1 MGVAC
6 IVAWWWHGRC
16 GLRARKGAGQA
27 RFPAGA
33 PKTGE
38 GHLGKFFGGSRVHPS
53 IGYPVHPGWCL
64 VESPQGLALLSSG
77 YPATPLRYPSLSFKN
92 NIIAYNLGRLSTH
105 NYDSAITPQNL
116 QISPLISVISSTRSD
131 PGRTTSGERGGV
143 VFFLDW
149 RWPYTT
155 TSLLSCV
162 LYCSFS

>member
-1 MGVAC
+1 MIHGGSGV
-6 IVAWWWHGRC
+6 GR
-16 GLRARKGAGQA
+16 
-27 RFPAGA
+27 
-33 PKTGE
+33 GE
-38 GHLGKFFGGSRVHPS
+38 RERGTWESFFGGL
-53 IGYPVHPGWCL
+53 GYTPRSGTQYPGWCL